1 MAGYAFDIM
10 ALGGEDSTPPAA
22 APPERELQSWRI
34 YNSRPKLAV
43 GTDWTSSTDT
53 AFEGTYRHL
62 HRAAKEKARRVSD
75 TSKQDPKVLFNGF
88 PDVRESILII
98 AAIEAVMMVVVM
110 VMVIVPPIPWHHHD
124 RRFVIIAAR
133 IEAVVMVV
141 MMMMIIVVLSELN
154 VLACLRWRL
163 FIDSLQQGSS
173 IRDGL
178 EQLGV

>member
-1 MAGYAFDIM
+1 LA
-10 ALGGEDSTPPAA
+10 
-22 APPERELQSWRI
+22 
-34 YNSRPKLAV
+34 KLAV
-43 GTDWTSSTDT
+43 GTDWSSSTDT

-98 AAIEAVMMVVVM
+98 AAIEAVMMMVVVVM
-110 VMVIVPPIPWHHHD
+110 VMVPPIPWHHHD
-124 RRFVIIAAR
+124 RRFVIIIAAR

-173 IRDGL
+173 IRDRL
-178 EQLGV
+178 KQLGV

>member
-1 MAGYAFDIM
+1 M

-22 APPERELQSWRI
+22 ALPERELQSRRI

-98 AAIEAVMMVVVM
+98 AAIEAVMMVVMMVM
-110 VMVIVPPIPWHHHD
+110 VMVPPIPWHHHD
-124 RRFVIIAAR
+124 RRFLIIAAR

-141 MMMMIIVVLSELN
+141 MMMVMIVVLSELN

-163 FIDSLQQGSS
+163 FIDSLQQGSG
-173 IRDGL
+173 IRDRL